1 MSLDLRQ
8 HAAGAMSG
16 SHAPRAPGASD
27 ASGALGSPTAPAA
40 GQRGAA
46 LLTAL
51 LIVVLIT
58 TLAAAMMWRQARSI
72 QIEAA
77 ERGRAQAD
85 WVLQGAL
92 DWARLILR
100 EDSRANQKTPS
111 DHLGEVWAVPLA
123 EARLSSFLST
133 DSNHSSDSGPD
144 AYLSGRIEDAQ
155 SRYNLINLVQSDPVK
170 AAKELRIA
178 ARLFQTAG
186 MNTGL
191 APQVQERLTQAMA
204 SAASATKGDAPLA
217 PIRLD
222 QLRWIGL
229 SAEQIERLRPLVVIL
244 PKATKVNLNTAPR
257 EVITALDESIDLS
270 TADRLIRARDG
281 KPFAKLDDVQPYL
294 PPAFTQ
300 SSELTGFTTDY
311 FFVEGRLRMDDR
323 VLTMRSLV
331 HRESPT
337 TLDLKVLDRER
348 IQQQT
353 SAGKPGQ
360 R

>member
-1 MSLDLRQ
+1 MSQPERIIDG
-8 HAAGAMSG
+8 HAACPLQQRR
-16 SHAPRAPGASD
+16 HR
-27 ASGALGSPTAPAA
+27 TPARRPH
-40 GQRGAA
+40 RGAA

-77 ERGRAQAD
+77 ERGRAQSD

-100 EDSRANQKTPS
+100 EDSRANVKTPS

-133 DSNHSSDSGPD
+133 DSNHSADSGPD

-155 SRYNLINLVQSDPVK
+155 SRYNLRNLVKTDPAE
-170 AAKELRIA
+170 AAKELAIA
-178 ARLFQTAG
+178 ARLFQSAG
-186 MNTGL
+186 LNTSI
-191 APQVQERLTQAMA
+191 APQLQKSLKQAING
-204 SAASATKGDAPLA
+204 AASGAQGDVPLT
-217 PIRLD
+217 PMRLD
-222 QLRWIGL
+222 QLRWLGL
-229 SAEQIERLRPLVVIL
+229 SPEQIERLRPLVVIL
-244 PKATKVNLNTAPR
+244 PAATPVNLNTAPR
-257 EVITALDESIDLS
+257 EVITALDERIDLS
-270 TADRLIRARDG
+270 TADRLIRARDS
-281 KPFAKLDDVQPYL
+281 KPFSKLEDVAAYL
-294 PPAFTQ
+294 PQ
-300 SSELTGFTTDY
+300 SFVLSAEQTAITTTY

-323 VLTMRSLV
+323 VLTLRSLV
-331 HRESPT
+331 NRESPT
-337 TLDLKVLDRER
+337 SLVLKVLDRER

-353 SAGKPGQ
+353 SANYTNY